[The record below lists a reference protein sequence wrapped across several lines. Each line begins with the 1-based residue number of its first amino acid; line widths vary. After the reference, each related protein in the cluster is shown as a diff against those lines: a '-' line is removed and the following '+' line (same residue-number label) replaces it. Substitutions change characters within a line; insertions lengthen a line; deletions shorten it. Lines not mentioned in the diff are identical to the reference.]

1 MAYDYPSAVFLL
13 RGVICM
19 AEFTELTT
27 VIGNYAFPI
36 MCCIYLFWSQYHE
49 RKMHQQSLDKLTEAL
64 QNNTIAINDL
74 KGMIQHVQD
83 R

>member
-1 MAYDYPSAVFLL
+1 
-13 RGVICM
+13 M

-49 RKMHQQSLDKLTEAL
+49 RKMHKESLDKLTEAL
-64 QNNTIAINDL
+64 TNNTIAINDL
-74 KGMIQHVQD
+74 KGMISRVKD